1 MKIATVEEMRLM
13 DRFAIEKLGIAEEIL
28 MENAALASVALLQ
41 REIGI
46 RDKKFVV
53 FCGSGNNGGDGL
65 VVARLIHSGGGK
77 VKVFLLGDKNK
88 FRGAAQTNMAIIDK
102 LPIEVFKLESSA
114 AAKKDV
120 AHCDAIIDAI
130 FGTGL
135 DRDVAGLAADVIAL
149 INHGYESPRQA
160 LETFRSKQRGIIPSA
175 ARDCSTYQFR
185 CATLSELEFHNKS
198 KKKVLSLDIPS
209 GVNGNTGQ
217 ILGTAVSADYTVTF
231 GLPKIGNM
239 LYPGY
244 ELCGQI
250 FVSHISFPPS
260 LTEGNDLQIATND
273 YVALPRRPAQ
283 AYKGSV
289 GDVLFIAGAANY
301 YGAPYFAAM
310 SFMKAGGGY
319 ARLAAPKSMIG
330 KLAVKG
336 REIVYLPQEETA
348 AGSISFKNKKR
359 LLEAAG
365 KVDMVV
371 IGPGLSLDEETMQLV
386 RELAGAIKKP
396 LLIDGDG
403 LTAIAENPEILHS
416 RKAATILT
424 PHVGEMARLT
434 GKSAEEIN
442 GNKIAVLQKT
452 AKKLNSIIVL
462 KGAHSLIGTSGGNV
476 YMNLSGN
483 SGMATAGS
491 GDVLTGCI
499 AAMYGL
505 GLKPEEATRKGVFL
519 HGYAG
524 DLAAAKKG
532 EDGITAKDI
541 MEFLPQA
548 LKNDRASLVDPNY
561 FAPPVIL

>member
-13 DRFAIEKLGIAEEIL
+13 DRHCLEKLGIAEEIL

-53 FCGSGNNGGDGL
+53 FCGTGNNGGDGL
-65 VVARLIHSGGGK
+65 AVARLIHSGGGK

-102 LPIEVFKLESSA
+102 LPIEVLKLENAA

-120 AHCDAIIDAI
+120 AHCDLIIDAI

-149 INHGYESPRQA
+149 IN
-160 LETFRSKQRGIIPSA
+160 
-175 ARDCSTYQFR
+175 
-185 CATLSELEFHNKS
+185 KS
-198 KKKVLSLDIPS
+198 KKKILSLDIPS
-209 GVNGNTGQ
+209 GVNGNTGEV
-217 ILGTAVSADYTVTF
+217 LSTAVRAAYTATF

-239 LYPGY
+239 FYPGY

-260 LTEGNDLQIATND
+260 LTESNDLQIATND
-273 YVALPRRPAQ
+273 YVALPKRPAQ

-319 ARLAAPKSMIG
+319 ARLAAPKLMIG

-348 AGSISFKNKKR
+348 EGSIALKCKKK
-359 LLEAAG
+359 LLEAAA

-371 IGPGLSLDEETMQLV
+371 VGPGLSLQEETVRLV
-386 RELAGAIKKP
+386 KELAEVIKVP

-403 LTAIAENPEILHS
+403 LTAIAENPEILRN

-424 PHVGEMARLT
+424 PHLGEMARLT
-434 GKSAEEIN
+434 GKPATEIN
-442 GNKIAVLQKT
+442 GNKIAILQET
-452 AKKLNSIIVL
+452 TKKLNSTIVL
-462 KGAHSLIGTSGGNV
+462 KGAHSLIGTPSGKV
-476 YMNLSGN
+476 YINLSGN
-483 SGMATAGS
+483 AGMATAGS

-505 GLKPEEATRKGVFL
+505 GLKPEEATRKAVFL

-524 DLAAAKKG
+524 DLAATKKG

-548 LKNDRASLVDPNY
+548 LKNDRAGVITANY
-561 FAPPVIL
+561 YAPPITL

>member
-13 DRFAIEKLGIAEEIL
+13 DHYAIEKLGIAEEIL
-28 MENAALASVALLQ
+28 MENAALASIALLQ
-41 REIGI
+41 RKIGI
-46 RDKKFVV
+46 RDRKFVV

-77 VKVFLLGDKNK
+77 VKVFLLADKNK

-102 LPIEVFKLESSA
+102 LSIEVFQLENAA

-120 AHCDAIIDAI
+120 AHCDMIIDAI

-135 DRDVAGLAADVIAL
+135 DRDVAELAANVIAL
-149 INHGYESPRQA
+149 INNSNR
-160 LETFRSKQRGIIPSA
+160 
-175 ARDCSTYQFR
+175 
-185 CATLSELEFHNKS
+185 KS

-209 GVNGNTGQ
+209 GVNGNTGEVM
-217 ILGTAVSADYTVTF
+217 GVAVKADYTATF

-239 LYPGY
+239 LYPGF
-244 ELCGQI
+244 ELCGEL

-260 LTEGNDLQIATND
+260 LTENNDLQIATND
-273 YVALPRRPAQ
+273 YVALPKRPAE

-310 SFMKAGGGY
+310 SFLKAGGGY
-319 ARLAAPKSMIG
+319 ARLAAPQSIIG
-330 KLAVKG
+330 RLAVKG
-336 REIVYLPQEETA
+336 REIVYLPQEETT
-348 AGSISFKNKKR
+348 AGSIAMKCKNK
-359 LLEAAG
+359 LLEASA

-371 IGPGLSLDEETMQLV
+371 IGPGLSLQEETVRLV
-386 RELAGAIKKP
+386 KVLAAAIKVP

-403 LTAIAENPEILHS
+403 LTAIAENPEIF
-416 RKAATILT
+416 LT
-424 PHVGEMARLT
+424 PHLGEMARLT
-434 GKSAEEIN
+434 GKTAAEIS
-442 GNKIAVLQKT
+442 GNKIAVLKET
-452 AKKLNSIIVL
+452 TEKLQATIVL
-462 KGAHSLIGTSGGNV
+462 KGAHSLIGCADGRV
-476 YMNLSGN
+476 YINLSGN
-483 SGMATAGS
+483 AGMATAGS

-505 GLKPEEATRKGVFL
+505 RLKPDEATRKAVFL

-532 EDGITAKDI
+532 ADGITAKDI

-548 LKNDRASLVDPNY
+548 LKNDRAGNISANY

>member
-1 MKIATVEEMRLM
+1 MKIASVDEMRFM

-28 MENAALASVALLQ
+28 MENAGHAAINVLQ
-41 REIGI
+41 NKIGI
-46 RDKKFVV
+46 KGRKFVI
-53 FCGSGNNGGDGL
+53 FCGTGNNGGDGL
-65 VVARLIHSGGGK
+65 VVARLLHSLECP
-77 VKVFLLGDKNK
+77 VIIFLLADKNK

-102 LPIEVFKLESSA
+102 LHIDVLKLESAA

-120 AHCDAIIDAI
+120 AHCDVIIDSI

-135 DRDVAGLAADVIAL
+135 DRPIAGLAADVIAL
-149 INHGYESPRQA
+149 IN
-160 LETFRSKQRGIIPSA
+160 
-175 ARDCSTYQFR
+175 
-185 CATLSELEFHNKS
+185 KS
-198 KKKVLSLDIPS
+198 KKKVLSLDISS
-209 GVNGNTGQ
+209 GVNGNTGEVM
-217 ILGTAVSADYTVTF
+217 GAAVRADYTATF

-244 ELCGQI
+244 ELGGEL

-260 LTEGNDLQIATND
+260 LTENNDLQIATND
-273 YVALPRRPAQ
+273 YVALPRRPVE

-289 GDVLFIAGAANY
+289 GDVLFIAGAAGY

-310 SFMKAGGGY
+310 SFLKAGGGY
-319 ARLAAPKSMIG
+319 ARLAAPQSIIG

-348 AGSISFKNKKR
+348 AGSVALTNKNK
-359 LLEAAG
+359 LLEAAA

-371 IGPGLSLDEETMQLV
+371 IGPGLSLQEETVRLV
-386 RELAGAIKKP
+386 KELAAAIKVP

-403 LTAIAENPEILHS
+403 LTAIAEAPEILRS
-416 RKAATILT
+416 RKAPTILT
-424 PHVGEMARLT
+424 PHLGEMARLT
-434 GKSAEEIN
+434 GKTAAEISS
-442 GNKIAVLQKT
+442 NKMAALREATEMLKAT
-452 AKKLNSIIVL
+452 IVL
-462 KGAHSLIGTSGGNV
+462 KGAHSLIGTQKSSI
-476 YMNLSGN
+476 YINLSGN
-483 SGMATAGS
+483 AGMATAGC

-532 EDGITAKDI
+532 ADGITARDI

-548 LKNDRASLVDPNY
+548 LKNDRGGAIDEKY
-561 FAPPVIL
+561 YAPPVIL

>member
-1 MKIATVEEMRLM
+1 MLKKCVLWIAI
-13 DRFAIEKLGIAEEIL
+13 AIEKLGIAEEIL

-53 FCGSGNNGGDGL
+53 FCGTGNNGGDGL

-88 FRGAAQTNMAIIDK
+88 FRGAAQTNMAIIEK
-102 LPIEVFKLESSA
+102 LPIEVLKLENAA

-120 AHCDAIIDAI
+120 AHSDMIIDAI

-149 INHGYESPRQA
+149 V
-160 LETFRSKQRGIIPSA
+160 
-175 ARDCSTYQFR
+175 
-185 CATLSELEFHNKS
+185 NKS

-217 ILGTAVSADYTVTF
+217 IMGTAVKADYTVTF

-260 LTEGNDLQIATND
+260 LTQSNDLQIATND
-273 YVALPRRPAQ
+273 YVALPKRPAE

-310 SFMKAGGGY
+310 SFLKAGGGY

-348 AGSISFKNKKR
+348 AGSIAMKCKNK
-359 LLEAAG
+359 LLEAAA

-371 IGPGLSLDEETMQLV
+371 IGPGLSLQEETVRLV
-386 RELAGAIKKP
+386 KELAEAIKVP

-403 LTAIAENPEILHS
+403 LTAIAENPGILRS

-424 PHVGEMARLT
+424 PHLGEMARLT
-434 GKSAEEIN
+434 GKS
-442 GNKIAVLQKT
+442 
-452 AKKLNSIIVL
+452 
-462 KGAHSLIGTSGGNV
+462 
-476 YMNLSGN
+476 
-483 SGMATAGS
+483 
-491 GDVLTGCI
+491 DC
-499 AAMYGL
+499 
-505 GLKPEEATRKGVFL
+505 
-519 HGYAG
+519 
-524 DLAAAKKG
+524 
-532 EDGITAKDI
+532 
-541 MEFLPQA
+541 
-548 LKNDRASLVDPNY
+548 
-561 FAPPVIL
+561 

>member
-13 DRFAIEKLGIAEEIL
+13 DRFAMEKLGIAEEIL
-28 MENAALASVALLQ
+28 MENAGLAAVSVLQ
-41 REIGI
+41 NKIGI
-46 RDKKFVV
+46 KGMKFVI
-53 FCGSGNNGGDGL
+53 FCGTGNNGGDGL
-65 VVARLIHSGGGK
+65 VVARLIHSQGGGA
-77 VKVFLLGDKNK
+77 KVFLMGDKNK

-102 LPIEVFKLESSA
+102 LPIEVLKLENAA

-120 AHCDAIIDAI
+120 AHCDMMIDAI

-135 DRDVAGLAADVIAL
+135 DRPVAGLAADVIAL
-149 INHGYESPRQA
+149 A
-160 LETFRSKQRGIIPSA
+160 
-175 ARDCSTYQFR
+175 
-185 CATLSELEFHNKS
+185 NKS
-198 KKKVLSLDIPS
+198 KRKVLSLDIPS
-209 GVNGNTGQ
+209 GVNGNTGE
-217 ILGTAVSADYTVTF
+217 IMGTAVSADYTVTL

-244 ELCGQI
+244 ELCGEL

-260 LTEGNDLQIATND
+260 LTENDDLLIATND
-273 YVALPRRPAQ
+273 YVALPKRPAQ

-289 GDVLFIAGAANY
+289 GDVLFIAGAVGY

-310 SFMKAGGGY
+310 SFLKAGGGY

-348 AGSISFKNKKR
+348 AGSIAVKCKNK
-359 LLEAAG
+359 LLEAAA

-371 IGPGLSLDEETMQLV
+371 IGPGLSLQEETVRLV
-386 RELAGAIKKP
+386 KELAGAIKVP

-416 RKAATILT
+416 RKGATILT
-424 PHVGEMARLT
+424 PHLGEMARLT
-434 GKSAEEIN
+434 GKPAVEIS
-442 GNKIAVLQKT
+442 GNKIAVLREAT
-452 AKKLNSIIVL
+452 EKLKATIVL
-462 KGAHSLIGTSGGNV
+462 KGAHSLIGTQKGSV
-476 YMNLSGN
+476 YINLSGN
-483 SGMATAGS
+483 AGMATAGS

-505 GLKPEEATRKGVFL
+505 GLKPDEATRKGVFL

-532 EDGITAKDI
+532 EDGITARDI

-548 LKNDRASLVDPNY
+548 LKDDRAGVVGVNY

>member
-1 MKIATVEEMRLM
+1 MKIASVEEMRLM
-13 DRFAIEKLGIAEEIL
+13 DRYAIEKLGIAEEIL

-65 VVARLIHSGGGK
+65 VVARLIHSLGGR
-77 VKVFLLGDKNK
+77 VKIFLMGDKNK
-88 FRGAAQTNMAIIDK
+88 FRGAAQTNIAIIDR
-102 LPIEVFKLESSA
+102 LPVEVLTLENSV

-120 AHCDAIIDAI
+120 AHCDIIIDAL

-135 DRDVAGLAADVIAL
+135 DRDVAGLAADVITL
-149 INHGYESPRQA
+149 I
-160 LETFRSKQRGIIPSA
+160 
-175 ARDCSTYQFR
+175 
-185 CATLSELEFHNKS
+185 NKS

-217 ILGTAVSADYTVTF
+217 ILGLAVSADYTATF
-231 GLPKIGNM
+231 GLPKVGNM

-244 ELCGQI
+244 ELCGEL

-260 LTEGNDLQIATND
+260 LTQSNDLQIATND
-273 YVALPRRPAQ
+273 YVALPKRQAE

-289 GDVLFIAGAANY
+289 GDVLFIAGASNY

-319 ARLAAPKSMIG
+319 ARLAAPQSIIG

-348 AGSISFKNKKR
+348 AGSIAMKGKNK
-359 LLEAAG
+359 LLEVAA

-371 IGPGLSLDEETMQLV
+371 IGPGLSLQEETVRLV
-386 RELAGAIKKP
+386 KELAEAIKVP
-396 LLIDGDG
+396 LLVDGDG
-403 LTAIAENPEILHS
+403 LTAIAENPEILRS

-424 PHVGEMARLT
+424 PHLGEMARLT
-434 GKSAEEIN
+434 GKPAAEIS
-442 GNKIAVLQKT
+442 GNKIAVLRET
-452 AKKLNSIIVL
+452 TEKLKAVIVL
-462 KGAHSLIGTSGGNV
+462 KGAHSLIGTHKGSI
-476 YMNLSGN
+476 YINLSGN
-483 SGMATAGS
+483 AGMATAGS

-505 GLKPEEATRKGVFL
+505 GLKPEEATRKAVFL

-524 DLAAAKKG
+524 DLAADKKG
-532 EDGITAKDI
+532 ADGITAKDI

-548 LKNDRASLVDPNY
+548 LKNDRAGVIDAKY
-561 FAPPVIL
+561 YEPPVIL